1 MSEIRPETSLQQLA
15 VLISEALEQA
25 AIVATLS
32 GGGAVSIYTENRYQ
46 SHDLDFV
53 IRCAPS
59 ADRRRRG
66 TGLHSI
72 QLQAAV

>member
-1 MSEIRPETSLQQLA
+1 MSEIRPDTSLQQLA

-25 AIVATLS
+25 GIVATLS

-53 IRCAPS
+53 TS
-59 ADRRRRG
+59 ATPRQLTAVVEALG
-66 TGLHSI
+66 FI
-72 QLQAAV
+72 QSSSKRL

>member
-25 AIVATLS
+25 GIVATLS
-32 GGGAVSIYTENRYQ
+32 GGGAVSIYTQNRYQ

-53 IRCAPS
+53 TSAAP
-59 ADRRRRG
+59 RR
-66 TGLHSI
+66 
-72 QLQAAV
+72 